1 MLYINGHFIYGTR
14 EIRYAETLINQK
26 NDTICEI
33 LTQFTNWPDTCDF
46 DVNVELIEGSSIN
59 MNEDEYFFKIY
70 GPIKD
75 MLMFIYKYVL
85 HYNDCS
91 IENILSDKK
100 ELDMIM
106 DVYLQKLW

>member
-1 MLYINGHFIYGTR
+1 
-14 EIRYAETLINQK
+14 
-26 NDTICEI
+26 
-33 LTQFTNWPDTCDF
+33 
-46 DVNVELIEGSSIN
+46 

-85 HYNDCS
+85 HYNDCN